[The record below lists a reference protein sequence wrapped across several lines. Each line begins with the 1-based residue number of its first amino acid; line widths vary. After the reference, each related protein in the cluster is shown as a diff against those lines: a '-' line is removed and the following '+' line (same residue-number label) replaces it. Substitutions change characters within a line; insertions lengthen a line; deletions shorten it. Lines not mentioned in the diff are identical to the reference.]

1 MSVKTKNQSVKLSN
15 VVVLDEKTLT
25 AIANGDKKFDNR
37 TNNPGRPVNKK
48 SARYKRLAKQ
58 AFYASVNSK
67 FKKGNQF
74 QLNNSDVE
82 KYVYNPSTNGN
93 EYGCILST
101 ITGHVCN
108 ISYIGRTKVQG
119 YSFVLGK
126 KVNVELNLK
135 TLKFVKQLVSKYNL
149 KDPL

>member
-1 MSVKTKNQSVKLSN
+1 MSKTNKNQTVKLN
-15 VVVLDEKTLT
+15 KIKLTNLPDVGVLKVSVAGTKD
-25 AIANGDKKFDNR
+25 DKRKS
-37 TNNPGRPVNKK
+37 NPGRPVNKK

-82 KYVYNPSTNGN
+82 TYVYNPSTNGN

-135 TLKFVKQLVSKYNL
+135 TLKFVK
-149 KDPL
+149 